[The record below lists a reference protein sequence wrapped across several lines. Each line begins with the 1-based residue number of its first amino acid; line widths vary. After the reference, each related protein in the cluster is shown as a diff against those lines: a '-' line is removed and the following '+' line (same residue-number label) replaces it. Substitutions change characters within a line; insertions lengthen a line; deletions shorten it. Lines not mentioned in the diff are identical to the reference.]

1 MFDGIDLKNL
11 NLGDMLNKFQDMAKE
26 QQEKSSQNLF
36 TAKAGGG
43 MVEISING
51 NSEVVDLKIDDSLLE
66 DKDSLQILL
75 ISCMNDIIKQSEE
88 NKKRMAMSLM
98 GNLGGLGNL
107 GQKQMKEL
115 LEKFEDYLLN
125 NLPKIDTF
133 HPHFEN
139 AMQDMLKAGGK
150 RFRPMLLLSV
160 VNSKKPLLVEN
171 SLKVALAVEFLHTY
185 SLVHDDLPSMDN
197 ADLRRGFTTL
207 HKKYDEVTAILVGDA
222 LNSESFNLI
231 ANSSLHNDIKI
242 ELIKL
247 LAENGG
253 LNGMIIGQAI
263 DCYFEKQILELEKL
277 EFLHIHKTAKL
288 IASSLK
294 MGAIISNYDEKI
306 QEELYNFGL
315 DIGLLF
321 QIQDDIIDE
330 LESSEIA
337 GKTTKND
344 SLKNSF
350 VNLLGLEESLKSA
363 DNLAT
368 KCLETMNSFDKNLKD
383 SLWELLINY
392 INRHKK
398 YNS

>member
-1 MFDGIDLKNL
+1 
-11 NLGDMLNKFQDMAKE
+11 
-26 QQEKSSQNLF
+26 
-36 TAKAGGG
+36 
-43 MVEISING
+43 
-51 NSEVVDLKIDDSLLE
+51 
-66 DKDSLQILL
+66 
-75 ISCMNDIIKQSEE
+75 
-88 NKKRMAMSLM
+88 
-98 GNLGGLGNL
+98 
-107 GQKQMKEL
+107 MKEL

-125 NLPKIDTF
+125 NLSKIDTF

-160 VNSKKPLLVEN
+160 VKSKKPLLIEN
-171 SLKVALAVEFLHTY
+171 ALKVALAVEFLHTY
-185 SLVHDDLPSMDN
+185 SLIHDDLPSMDN
-197 ADLRRGFTTL
+197 SDLRRGFTTL

-231 ANSSLHNDIKI
+231 ANSSLHNDVKI

-247 LAENGG
+247 LGENGG

-263 DCYFEKQILELEKL
+263 DCQFEKQKLELEKL

-288 IASSLK
+288 IAASLK
-294 MGAIISNYDEKI
+294 MGAIISNYDENI
-306 QEELYNFGL
+306 QEDLYNFGL
-315 DIGLLF
+315 DLGLLF

-344 SLKNSF
+344 SFKNSF
-350 VNLLGLEESLKSA
+350 VNLLGLEDALKSA
-363 DNLAT
+363 DKLAK

-383 SLWELLINY
+383 SLFELLINY